1 MTKRTSSISETILDI
16 NKSTIG
22 EVRADIVQDLSMINI
37 TLSLY
42 DKENL
47 DKNKDNIKNTVNDF
61 IKELKEEILESN
73 WKFIFE

>member
-1 MTKRTSSISETILDI
+1 MTKKTSSISETILDV

>member
-1 MTKRTSSISETILDI
+1 MTKKTSSISETILDV

-37 TLSLY
+37 TLSIY

>member
-1 MTKRTSSISETILDI
+1 MTKKTSSISETILDV

-61 IKELKEEILESN
+61 MKELKEEILESN